1 MLDTMGELAHSRGKP
16 NVSSVEQAG
25 ARVRYLMGAEVL
37 NVALIGL
44 GWWGQTHI
52 RALHEKSDKVR
63 IDTVVDLDLD
73 LSKRTAAEIG
83 ARTADTFEAVLADD
97 AIDAVI
103 LVTPHNLHTDQ
114 IVAGAA
120 AGKHIFT
127 EKPFALSKAEAER
140 AVAAAEAAGIMLG
153 LGHNQRFG
161 APQTVIKSMIDAGEL
176 GEVMHMEGNTSH
188 DTLSGPHAW
197 RHDPEQAPGGGLW
210 HMGSHYLDLFQ
221 HYVGPITEVYA
232 QAVDVIIPRDTASA
246 LLTFE
251 CGATAYIG
259 NIMVTRDNRMGNV
272 LGSRGWVK
280 MTSPSSV
287 QVAMRGGDPKTME
300 LDFVDPVRANMEG
313 FADAIAGRG
322 DYLITPEQMIHDV
335 ATLDAM
341 AVSIKSGRREPVAR

>member
-1 MLDTMGELAHSRGKP
+1 M
-16 NVSSVEQAG
+16 
-25 ARVRYLMGAEVL
+25 L

-52 RALHEKSDKVR
+52 RALHEKSEKVR
-63 IDTVVDLDLD
+63 INTVVDLDSD
-73 LSKRTAAEIG
+73 LAKTTAEQIG
-83 ARTADTFEAVLADD
+83 ARTAASYEDVLADD

-103 LVTPHNLHTDQ
+103 LVTPHDLHTDQ

-127 EKPFALSKAEAER
+127 EKPFALSKSEAER
-140 AVAAAEAAGIMLG
+140 AAAAAEAAGITLG

-161 APQTVIKSMIDAGEL
+161 APQTFIKSMIDAGEL

-197 RHDPEQAPGGGLW
+197 RHDPAQAPGGGLW

-221 HYVGPITEVYA
+221 HYAGPIAEVYA
-232 QAVDVIIPRDTASA
+232 QAVDIIIPRDTASA

-259 NIMVTRDNRMGNV
+259 NVMVTRDNRMGNV
-272 LGSRGWVK
+272 LGSKGWAK
-280 MTSPSSV
+280 MTSPTSV
-287 QVAMRGGDPKTME
+287 QIAMRGGDPTTME
-300 LDFVDPVRANMEG
+300 LDPVDPVRANMEG
-313 FADAIAGRG
+313 FADAVAGQG
-322 DYLITPEQMIHDV
+322 DYLITPGQMIHDV

-341 AVSIKSGRREPVAR
+341 AVSLKSGRRETVD